1 MMQRITVAALRV
13 PCLPSKKNQESV
25 QDPARGGFLLLS
37 ASKVQNR
44 LLGFCF
50 PCQLF
55 GCPVFVLL
63 PEHSNKKTSQH
74 AAQETSIVSFSV
86 DTNAASVLRL
96 QNAPFAQINGC
107 ISTGHTQMYET
118 VVREWLRHEEIVNLV
133 LTAIRRCNS
142 RGHLHEKI
150 EKFLK
155 ESTTTQSRLTGD
167 GDRQGIRLRVDLC
180 MDSSPRQRRPPEQA
194 GPRRRPRQRR
204 HSRRRRAPRAAR
216 AARH

>member
-1 MMQRITVAALRV
+1 MMMQRITVAVLRV

-63 PEHSNKKTSQH
+63 PEHSNKKTSAH

-107 ISTGHTQMYET
+107 ISTGRTQMYET
-118 VVREWLRHEEIVNLV
+118 VVREWLRHEEIVNLE

-167 GDRQGIRLRVDLC
+167 GDRQGLRLGVDLC
-180 MDSSPRQRRPPEQA
+180 MEFYYTHA
-194 GPRRRPRQRR
+194 MCYMC
-204 HSRRRRAPRAAR
+204 HTAI
-216 AARH
+216 